1 MKIYKIQKKWLNNR
15 TIKKTYISNFLIL
28 GQKKKHIAKSEK
40 KSMFLNLTKN
50 QNSNDE
56 RYVQKKTNLDTKIHR
71 ITGKNNKKSDN

>member
-1 MKIYKIQKKWLNNR
+1 MSKQKN
-15 TIKKTYISNFLIL
+15 IL
-28 GQKKKHIAKSEK
+28 QNQRE